1 MKNGF
6 FISWKGGASLDKCS
20 LYDILINSEYK
31 NPHCGEERRSK
42 MLQLRKKHGFTL
54 VEIMIV
60 VAIISLLAAI
70 AIPNLLRARHNANE
84 AAGIAALRTLS
95 TSCESFRS
103 AQTPTTY
110 PANLAALSTAVP
122 AYIDAGLA
130 GATAAGTAKQ
140 GYFFT
145 YALVNANQFTCLAT
159 PAVAG
164 TTGTRVF
171 FVDESG
177 VIRLNNATG
186 APIE

>member
-1 MKNGF
+1 MLK
-6 FISWKGGASLDKCS
+6 L
-20 LYDILINSEYK
+20 
-31 NPHCGEERRSK
+31 RSS
-42 MLQLRKKHGFTL
+42 RGFTL

-84 AAGIAALRTLS
+84 AAGIAALRTIS
-95 TSCESFRS
+95 TACESFRS

-110 PANLAALSTAVP
+110 PANLAALSSAVP
-122 AYIDAGLA
+122 PYIDTGLS

-140 GYFFT
+140 GYFYT
-145 YALVNANQFTCLAT
+145 YALVNANQYTCTAS
-159 PAVAG
+159 PAVSG

-177 VIRLNNATG
+177 VIRLNNASG